1 MINIIKYLCPG
12 IAESDFRIQDDG
24 AGPYISAWSWLG
36 PQPTVEQLQAAQPA
50 AEFAAQKAAEFAKFR
65 AEREQ
70 FLNRLAGIGL
80 AAQFNG
86 QDAVLASVCA
96 VRVGLLNLT
105 TDAGVL
111 AATDL
116 PGLKLAMKTRYAAIL
131 SGVPA
136 EVLSAFKQVDA

>member
-1 MINIIKYLCPG
+1 MKYYLTPDG
-12 IAESDFRIQDDG
+12 NYYEGYFVAEGSIAV
-24 AGPYISAWSWLG
+24 
-36 PQPTVEQLQAAQPA
+36 PQRPSVDHIWQSEWVVN
-50 AEFAAQKAAEFAKFR
+50 FAAQKAVEFTKFR

-105 TDAGVL
+105 TDSGVL

-116 PGLKLAMKTRYAAIL
+116 PSLKLAMKTRYAAIL

-136 EVLSAFKQVDA
+136 EVLSAFKQVDV